1 MVVMDNVKVPVANQ
15 LPPEKNK
22 GLKVPFAS
30 FNEARYGISW
40 GAIGAAEFC
49 FHYARNYTLERKQFG
64 APLASFQLVQKKLAD
79 METEISLALLS
90 CYQVGRLLD
99 KNQAA
104 AEQISL
110 IKRNSVVKA
119 LDIARVARDV
129 LGGNGIADE
138 YHVMRHVC
146 NLESLHTYE
155 GTSDMHTLILG
166 NGVTGI
172 PAFRV
177 GK

>member
-1 MVVMDNVKVPVANQ
+1 M
-15 LPPEKNK
+15 
-22 GLKVPFAS
+22 
-30 FNEARYGISW
+30 
-40 GAIGAAEFC
+40 
-49 FHYARNYTLERKQFG
+49 
-64 APLASFQLVQKKLAD
+64 
-79 METEISLALLS
+79 
-90 CYQVGRLLD
+90 
-99 KNQAA
+99 
-104 AEQISL
+104 
-110 IKRNSVVKA
+110 
-119 LDIARVARDV
+119 